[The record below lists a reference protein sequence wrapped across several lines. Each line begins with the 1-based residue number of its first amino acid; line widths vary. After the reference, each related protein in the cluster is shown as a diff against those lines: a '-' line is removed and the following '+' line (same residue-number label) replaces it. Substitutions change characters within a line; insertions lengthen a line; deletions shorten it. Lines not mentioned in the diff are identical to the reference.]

1 VMSQWSATGFHIQHE
16 GRMHGEVN
24 VYLYGDEVA
33 AARALLMDTWRTL
46 SKSPIFTVQQGR
58 VAGYHARARTALAA
72 AGAGA
77 RPRERTALVKDARW
91 AAKRL
96 VKEGVAWADALAALA
111 RAGAAKLSGDG
122 EGAAR
127 ELDEALAGFEAQE
140 MKLYAAVVRMR
151 QGQLR
156 GGTEGAALVAQA
168 EAWMR
173 GQGIVRP
180 ERFAAM
186 LAPGF

>member
-1 VMSQWSATGFHIQHE
+1 
-16 GRMHGEVN
+16 
-24 VYLYGDEVA
+24 
-33 AARALLMDTWRTL
+33 
-46 SKSPIFTVQQGR
+46 VQLGR
-58 VAGYHARARTALAA
+58 VAGYHARARTALAV
-72 AGAGA
+72 AGE
-77 RPRERTALVKDARW
+77 RPEQKAALVKDARW
-91 AAKRL
+91 AAKQL
-96 VKEGVAWADALAALA
+96 VKQGVAWADALAALA

-127 ELDEALAGFEAQE
+127 ELDVALAGFDALE

-156 GGTEGAALVAQA
+156 GGAEGTALVAQA